1 MNYPSQMKA
10 KNSFSNFT
18 YFLVIG
24 AFYMLF
30 SCGEKNNKQRQTF
43 HLNQVKLTLLD
54 SSQTSVSFSGKT
66 HIATI
71 PYKIINTVNYS
82 EVGEHVALIHGKDTL
97 KIYLSDSFLKDSL
110 FDVNKD
116 QKADLNFIFRAT
128 QGFVIYSFP
137 YLKTKN
143 SFQIVPDT
151 IFRMSL

>member
-1 MNYPSQMKA
+1 MKA
-10 KNSFSNFT
+10 YISFSIFT

-24 AFYMLF
+24 AFFALF
-30 SCGEKNNKQRQTF
+30 SCGEKNKKQSQSF
-43 HLNQVKLTLLD
+43 HLNKVKLTLMD

-66 HIATI
+66 HIGTI

-97 KIYLSDSFLKDSL
+97 KIYLSDSFIKDSL

-128 QGFVIYSFP
+128 QGFVICSFP
-137 YLKTKN
+137 YLKNKRR
-143 SFQIVPDT
+143 FQNVPDT
-151 IFRMSL
+151 IYRKSY

>member
-1 MNYPSQMKA
+1 MKA
-10 KNSFSNFT
+10 YISFSIFT
-18 YFLVIG
+18 YFLVIC
-24 AFYMLF
+24 AFFALF
-30 SCGEKNNKQRQTF
+30 SCGENNKKQSQSF
-43 HLNQVKLTLLD
+43 HLNEVKLTLLD

-97 KIYLSDSFLKDSL
+97 KIYLSDSFIKDSL

-128 QGFVIYSFP
+128 QGFVICSFP
-137 YLKTKN
+137 YLKNKRR
-143 SFQIVPDT
+143 FQNVPDT
-151 IFRMSL
+151 IYRKSF